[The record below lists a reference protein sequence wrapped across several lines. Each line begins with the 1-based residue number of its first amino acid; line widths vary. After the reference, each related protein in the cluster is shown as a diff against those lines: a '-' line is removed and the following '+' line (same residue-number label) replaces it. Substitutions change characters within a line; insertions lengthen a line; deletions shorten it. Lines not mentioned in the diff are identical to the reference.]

1 MTSVEEAAVKPIDIA
16 PVARLWPQLRYVVT
30 RHPLG
35 VFGAAIMAIFVF
47 AAVFADL
54 LTRYDPVST
63 NAALSLARPDAAHP
77 LGADFM
83 GRDVYSRI
91 IYGAPTSLRVGA
103 RLRARR
109 RAGTRLRLSGRLG
122 RPRGAAPGRRHA
134 GPARAGA
141 RARHGGRARA
151 GGPSNHRGGFRS
163 APP

>member
-77 LGADFM
+77 LGSDFM

-91 IYGAPTSLRVGA
+91 IYGARISLAVG
-103 RLRARR
+103 
-109 RAGTRLRLSGRLG
+109 LG
-122 RPRGAAPGRRHA
+122 ATALGCALGVGA
-134 GPARAGA
+134 GPAPGLL
-141 RARHGGRARA
+141 GGS
-151 GGPSNHRGGFRS
+151 GRS
-163 APP
+163 AG